1 MTQYSTGLIPHMTIN
16 DNAKAAIDFYKKAF
30 GAEEVSRHDAEDGKR
45 LMHAH
50 IKVNDH
56 DLFLMDA
63 FPEYGTPITQ
73 PAGVMLA
80 LRVEDPDKWWERATK
95 VGATV
100 VMELADQ
107 FWGDRWGLLSDPYG
121 HQWSISAP
129 SRTAQSKG

>member
-16 DNAKAAIDFYKKAF
+16 ENAKAAIDFYKKAF
-30 GAEEVSRHDAEDGKR
+30 GAEEIGRHDAEDGKR

-56 DLFLMDA
+56 DIFLMDA
-63 FPEYGTPITQ
+63 FPEYGTPITP

-80 LRVEDPDKWWERATK
+80 LRVEDPDKWWQRATK
-95 VGATV
+95 AGATV

-107 FWGDRWGLLSDPYG
+107 FWGDRWGLLTDPYG
-121 HQWSISAP
+121 QQWSISAP
-129 SRTAQSKG
+129 SKK

>member
-1 MTQYSTGLIPHMTIN
+1 MTEYTSLIPHMTIN
-16 DNAKAAIDFYKKAF
+16 DNAKAAIDFYRKAF
-30 GAEEVSRHDAEDGKR
+30 GAEEVSRHDAEDKKR

-50 IKVNDH
+50 IKVNGH

-80 LRVEDPDKWWERATK
+80 LRVDDPDKWWERATQA
-95 VGATV
+95 GATV
-100 VMELADQ
+100 IMPLDDQ

-129 SRTAQSKG
+129 SKK